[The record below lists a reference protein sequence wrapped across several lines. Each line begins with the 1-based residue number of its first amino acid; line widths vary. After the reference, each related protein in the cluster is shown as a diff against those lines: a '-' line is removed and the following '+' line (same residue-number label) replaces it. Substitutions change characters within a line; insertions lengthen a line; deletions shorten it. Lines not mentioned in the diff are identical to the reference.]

1 MKSLRII
8 AIAFLAVGIVSLAWN
23 SGYRKG
29 DKNASE
35 RESKAWEALLA
46 SGRLNGI
53 TDGMHRWARSL
64 SITQAGYIADDY
76 QSGYEHFLEACAK
89 VPENSRASWL
99 MDNHTNG
106 KMKPDEFR
114 SILLEYQNQAEQGST
129 GQPATRSESDSEG
142 GDKPQPEAE
151 GRTR

>member
-8 AIAFLAVGIVSLAWN
+8 AIALLTVAIVSLAWI

-29 DKNASE
+29 DKEASK

-53 TDGMHRWARSL
+53 KDGMHWWARTVP
-64 SITQAGYIADDY
+64 ITEAGYIADDY

-99 MDNHTNG
+99 MDNHTKG

-114 SILLEYQNQAEQGST
+114 SILLKYQNQAEQGGT
-129 GQPATRSESDSEG
+129 GQPATRSESGSEG
-142 GDKPQPEAE
+142 GDIVNFPEI
-151 GRTR
+151 